1 MGKLD
6 AMENESK
13 SDKKDYLLYEKTART
28 YDCQRFTGRA
38 GEWGHNRQI
47 SILHSLAEDWQ
58 GKKVLEIGCGTGRI
72 TQALARWGADI
83 TATDISEKML
93 KLARTR
99 FSSDQELAM
108 PKFRVM
114 SVFDIDMDLQGYDY
128 VIMVNVLGRLSHA
141 REAIEKISLNISETC
156 RFVFTFPSLTSILLP
171 FGLTVNLRSKSLA
184 RDVTSHWYTPKTI
197 EKYCNDAGLMIVG
210 WRGNH
215 YVPVPR
221 LLFPTL
227 PFFWTYDKC
236 LAKSFPKRCP
246 SVFVVSKLWP
256 TDKPG

>member
-1 MGKLD
+1 M
-6 AMENESK
+6 NSESK
-13 SDKKDYLLYEKTART
+13 SDKADYLLYEKTAKT
-28 YDCQRFTGRA
+28 YDRQRFTGRA

-47 SILHSLAEDWQ
+47 SILQSLVQDWQ
-58 GKKVLEIGCGTGRI
+58 DKKVLEIGCGTGRI
-72 TQALARWGADI
+72 TEVLARWGADV
-83 TATDISEKML
+83 TATDISEEML
-93 KLARTR
+93 KVAQTR
-99 FSSDQELAM
+99 FCSDRELPM

-114 SVFDIDMDLQGYDY
+114 SVFDIDMDLQEYDY

-141 REAIEKISLNISETC
+141 REAIWKISSNISKTC

-171 FGLTVNLRSKSLA
+171 FGLTVNLRGKSLA

-197 EKYCNDAGLMIVG
+197 EKYCNDAGLVIVE

-227 PFFWTYDKC
+227 PLFWICDKC
-236 LAKSFPKRCP
+236 LAKSFPKKCP
-246 SVFVVSKLWP
+246 SVFVVSRLWS
-256 TDKPG
+256 TDRPG